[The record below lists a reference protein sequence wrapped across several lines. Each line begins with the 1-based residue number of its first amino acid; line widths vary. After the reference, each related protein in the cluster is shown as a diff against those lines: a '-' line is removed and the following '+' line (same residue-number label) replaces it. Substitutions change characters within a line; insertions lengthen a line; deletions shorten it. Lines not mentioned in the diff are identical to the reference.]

1 MLEETTNEANTL
13 VQELEGKD
21 LGDIFKTIIAK
32 IDQHLGN
39 NEEAEKILNAV
50 TKNDE
55 NSYFGYHT
63 AAWYYFI

>member
-1 MLEETTNEANTL
+1 MLQSLACKVLFNAQRTTNEANTL

-21 LGDIFKTIIAK
+21 VGNVVFLKTIIAK

-50 TKNDE
+50 IE
-55 NSYFGYHT
+55 NN
-63 AAWYYFI
+63 